1 MDNLAIT
8 IDLGASNLRA
18 ALISKN
24 GKILKKISLKTPRG
38 KNAKNDIPKTIIT
51 LIKNILKKT
60 DQSKISGIGISVGS
74 PINQEKGEI
83 VNPPNM
89 DFKNLPIVSILKKHF
104 KTPVMLLNDCNA
116 AILGEKF
123 FGGAKNY
130 KNMVYITISSG
141 IGGGAIIDNR
151 LINGKNGSAAEIGHF
166 IIDTKYNLLCS
177 CKKGFGHWEG
187 YCSGNNLSR
196 FFNYWINLNK
206 IDYNNPVKNSKDIF
220 NRAKKADKIVLKF
233 LQEVGEING
242 RGISNV
248 IAAYNPEIIILGGA
262 VVLNNKKFIIPQ
274 LKKNIDRFLPVPKI
288 SITHL
293 GDNVSLCGSAAMI
306 FNMPRD

>member
-1 MDNLAIT
+1 MNDLAIT

-18 ALISKN
+18 ALISKD
-24 GKILKKISLKTPRG
+24 GKILKKISLKTPGG
-38 KNAKNDIPKTIIT
+38 KNAKNDISGIIIK
-51 LIKNILKKT
+51 LIENILKQA

-89 DFKNLPIVSILKKHF
+89 NFKNLPIVSILKKHF
-104 KTPVMLLNDCNA
+104 KIPIILLNDCNA
-116 AILGEKF
+116 AVLGEKF

-130 KNMVYITISSG
+130 KNIVYITISSG
-141 IGGGAIIDNR
+141 IGGGALIDDR

-166 IIDTKYNLLCS
+166 IIDTKYNFLCS

-187 YCSGNNLSR
+187 YCSGNNLPR
-196 FFNYWINLNK
+196 FFNQWIKLNK
-206 IDYNNPVKNSKDIF
+206 IDYKNPVSNSEDIF
-220 NRAKKADKIVLKF
+220 GRARNSDKVILKF
-233 LQEVGEING
+233 LKEIGKING

-262 VVLNNKKFIIPQ
+262 VILKNRNFIIPYF
-274 LKKNIDRFLPVPKI
+274 KKNIDRFLSVPKI
-288 SITHL
+288 STTRL
-293 GDNVSLCGSAAMI
+293 GDNVSLCGSAAMV
-306 FNMPRD
+306 FNMPRN